1 MELLIFLGLIVMELL
16 AVTSENLPPPHL
28 SLMTSGTIYMGDTVE
43 LQCAAPANHP
53 EGTFYLYLNST
64 GQCLQQKAA
73 PETKNIVKF
82 TISSP
87 YTMKSMEYS
96 CMYKSYVGSELQLS
110 EVSNVLSL
118 TVNVPVWVFVL
129 VGLVGL
135 LILVAAV
142 LVTYLVRRIPVWVF
156 VLVGLVGLLIL
167 VAAVL
172 VTYLV
177 RRSKKKK
184 KEQRIPPPTLT
195 PHMTIRETWI
205 LGHIVGHSHHSA
217 PSEPHKPEASSAL
230 VTTVTSNTW
239 NLNYGLMVEESE
251 RSPLWSTRCR
261 AVLLYHRFL
270 CRSAFIVFI
279 NGPSTTYG
287 TLYLKNLCVFCV
299 FVIIDV
305 KFLHHS

>member
-1 MELLIFLGLIVMELL
+1 MELLIFLGLIVMALL

-43 LQCAAPANHP
+43 LQCAAPTNHP

-142 LVTYLVRRIPVWVF
+142 LVTYLVRR
-156 VLVGLVGLLIL
+156 
-167 VAAVL
+167 
-172 VTYLV
+172 
-177 RRSKKKK
+177 SKKKK
-184 KEQRIPPPTLT
+184 KEQRDKESIWIAQDMTKEWPTGSDNMVYNSNST
-195 PHMTIRETWI
+195 SDIDT
-205 LGHIVGHSHHSA
+205 SHDYPGNMDSRTYSGSFSPFSTFRA
-217 PSEPHKPEASSAL
+217 P
-230 VTTVTSNTW
+230 
-239 NLNYGLMVEESE
+239 
-251 RSPLWSTRCR
+251 
-261 AVLLYHRFL
+261 
-270 CRSAFIVFI
+270 
-279 NGPSTTYG
+279 
-287 TLYLKNLCVFCV
+287 
-299 FVIIDV
+299 
-305 KFLHHS
+305 